1 MSTSQT
7 TTKCFD
13 SLQSTGWDWK
23 DDKECLKRVPGGVEL
38 VRRLGASCG
47 IKGAKRMSKK
57 DLCPL
62 LVDKFAQDFGI
73 SKQQAKQVVEKAQQ
87 VRVQEESKI
96 PEVVEQVLV
105 ATGGG
110 GASSKHEPVQ
120 STARKEKNILELAR
134 SAGLRVTPHTTAQ
147 EAIHDLVRA
156 LTNVRKLSEEDASNA
171 IHRALRSGKSSTRHQ
186 RLVQDLMQQISETT
200 PRSVNADDDVLEIL
214 PTEDCHVKYDRMV
227 SSQQTLVRYYDRA
240 RKKFFCKKISRK
252 SNPQLFENLLDVHGM
267 PQPELERSLLQDLGE
282 SGDWIRGARTRLLR
296 DTILDMMMA
305 HTMPV
310 VMREKFLRLS
320 QMSGVELSTSE
331 VLVEGEDV
339 EKLVKSGLPGLLAHL
354 KSFSAQALSQL
365 FHWMD
370 LWLGFVMGNPML
382 TLSLGLT
389 AMSVL
394 ALATGE
400 VEAGALSVFFALVIF
415 IAEALCGDKDDT
427 REFSWVRFDSGFGVR
442 FMSYTSE
449 QIDCYRTVFKIAK
462 RFLEPK
468 DE

>member
-1 MSTSQT
+1 
-7 TTKCFD
+7 
-13 SLQSTGWDWK
+13 
-23 DDKECLKRVPGGVEL
+23 
-38 VRRLGASCG
+38 
-47 IKGAKRMSKK
+47 
-57 DLCPL
+57 
-62 LVDKFAQDFGI
+62 
-73 SKQQAKQVVEKAQQ
+73 
-87 VRVQEESKI
+87 
-96 PEVVEQVLV
+96 
-105 ATGGG
+105 
-110 GASSKHEPVQ
+110 
-120 STARKEKNILELAR
+120 
-134 SAGLRVTPHTTAQ
+134 
-147 EAIHDLVRA
+147 
-156 LTNVRKLSEEDASNA
+156 
-171 IHRALRSGKSSTRHQ
+171 
-186 RLVQDLMQQISETT
+186 MQQISETT